1 MIDIGSSPDLA
12 GRHFVLTASI
22 DVSGVVRSGPL
33 IASFPGTFDGNG
45 HTIQNLSIKGIGY
58 QGLFGRIEAG
68 AEVRNLGVVNF
79 DITATNY
86 SGGLAGR
93 NAGTMFNCH
102 AIGVIASA
110 MISGGLVGY
119 NEGAIINSWSDAEVT
134 GYAGTGGLVGNNNG
148 FVTGCRSTGSVLVPA
163 LLAAWRDATM
173 ARFRQVNRAA
183 TWWDKAASAA

>member
-1 MIDIGSSPDLA
+1 MDSTRDAIVRGIVCVAIILCCANVLWAVEFAGGTGEPNDPYRIATAEQLIEIGSSPDLA
-12 GRHFVLTASI
+12 GRHFLLAASI
-22 DVSGVVRSGPL
+22 DVSGAVRSGPL

-102 AIGVIASA
+102 AI
-110 MISGGLVGY
+110 
-119 NEGAIINSWSDAEVT
+119 E
-134 GYAGTGGLVGNNNG
+134 
-148 FVTGCRSTGSVLVPA
+148 
-163 LLAAWRDATM
+163 
-173 ARFRQVNRAA
+173 
-183 TWWDKAASAA
+183 